1 MTPNHT
7 LKRLQNRLQKRSF
20 VEDKYTSEAR
30 LLDSRFGK
38 IELWSHKGGE
48 NLLIMKKRVSQKG
61 EDCLRDIQHARERI
75 KINQDYLMRM
85 VDFSVKVVSL
95 RQFEV
100 WGFYQAPLLDLSRE
114 IQSRVQKKR

>member
-20 VEDKYTSEAR
+20 VEDKYTSEAH

-38 IELWSHKGGE
+38 IELWSHRGGE